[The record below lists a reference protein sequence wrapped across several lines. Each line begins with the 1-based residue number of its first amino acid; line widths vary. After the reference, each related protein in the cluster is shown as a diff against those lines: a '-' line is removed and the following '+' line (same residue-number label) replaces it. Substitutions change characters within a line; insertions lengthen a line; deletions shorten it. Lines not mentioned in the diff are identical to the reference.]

1 MEVGGRGYGK
11 YGSSYRVTSGGRCE
25 RRGGPVPGTGANQVR
40 SGPGFSSGSR
50 ARCWARSNPRTTLW
64 RDTPSS
70 PGYLS
75 HGEAVV
81 ADDGVADP
89 GPCRDGR
96 RAMTGAAEL
105 AAVHREAVGR
115 YAEQFQHNL
124 TGRDLRRRGAVC
136 GQVAQDLGHELAG
149 AENPLIEGP
158 RLSASLERRGGPP
171 GVPAASYAPTDEIG
185 PAPLRDAVANELP
198 VVGASGLERGPEV
211 ESGGDES
218 QLRKVRPV
226 PDSIARE
233 QCHAGDA
240 GVRTDV
246 EVR

>member
-1 MEVGGRGYGK
+1 VRATRWSGAGD
-11 YGSSYRVTSGGRCE
+11 GSESGPE
-25 RRGGPVPGTGANQVR
+25 RAGLFAGVQSEVPGALQPPHDALARHPQLTGH
-40 SGPGFSSGSR
+40 
-50 ARCWARSNPRTTLW
+50 
-64 RDTPSS
+64 
-70 PGYLS
+70 LS
-75 HGEAVV
+75 CGEAVV